1 MFKEKLNKN
10 LAEDF
15 SIKLEEL
22 SNVYTNLSYM
32 KWEADSNLLP
42 NDKCLIPSE
51 PQRFKK
57 SPGADDGIDV
67 VSTWNEDNMTQT
79 LISWITQQARP
90 VLIINTRLWVDKEIA
105 LLTDGE
111 SKLHFYQQFLVGKNV
126 FKITDKGNW
135 LPSVREFLSKSD
147 AYKNH
152 FGSEI
157 SVMFK
162 QFKED
167 ELSGDYITPTWMI
180 NNGYDEVLNR
190 LKTNKATIQL
200 IDLPTDIETD
210 TYQMLGSTAAK
221 QLPSQLAV
229 SHILPNIYKDLYF
242 NFGNKPNDRLETI
255 FKEMISTAK
264 DNTKFH
270 ILPMLFQQNLVG
282 TSYGML
288 DVYLFNM
295 IVLLHTDV
303 IDNKLEFSIDVPMN
317 DYLRIMTRR
326 GKDDTGVYEFKRRA
340 RAYNRLELDD
350 KRKLISK
357 LKDVVETLGSL
368 FVHMASK
375 NVQNRFNGDSR
386 KSTYHKVNK
395 LFHKKWI
402 NSISNSE
409 RAKLN
414 VTKDDVFI
422 LFMLYYS
429 TRYTIINPGI
439 ENSSATDV
447 FDKVFD
453 TIEDEW
459 VDFVFSSKTQIIY
472 NEDWSSQGK
481 QNWNLERGN
490 QIFDKKSGEITD
502 VGLKQDWTRPE
513 SIGEIV
519 STLNA
524 EAKFGLEIVGKTI
537 IKFFRQI
544 VEPIITEEFGDYDTS
559 TKVRMALEQ
568 KMRIDDFHRDDF
580 RMVNSHGD
588 IFNWKQMQIGHPKPK
603 AKAGNELTTENF
615 IAELDTLNQGKYRD
629 DEKDVVKYYSL
640 AAMKREMLRK
650 EALTN
655 EDDDMII
662 ELKKVQNTL
671 TYLVDYQ
678 NINLDM
684 SMEFEEEGYIVE

>member
-1 MFKEKLNKN
+1 MKNKFETKLDES
-10 LAEDF
+10 LTEDF
-15 SIKLEEL
+15 SIELAEL
-22 SNVYTNLSYM
+22 SDVYTNLSYM
-32 KWEADSNLLP
+32 KWEADPNQLP
-42 NDKCLIPSE
+42 SGKQLIPSE

-57 SPGADDGIDV
+57 SPGADDSIDV

-90 VLIINTRLWVDKEIA
+90 VLIINTRLWVAEMIA

-111 SKLHFYQQFLVGKNV
+111 SKLHFYQQFLAGKNV
-126 FKITDKGNW
+126 FKVTDKGNW

-167 ELSGDYITPTWMI
+167 ELSGDYITPKWMI
-180 NNGYDEVLNR
+180 NNGYDNILER
-190 LKTNKATIQL
+190 LKTHKATIQL
-200 IDLPTDIETD
+200 IDLPTDVETD

-303 IDNKLEFSIDVPMN
+303 IDGKLEFSN

-326 GKDDTGVYEFKRRA
+326 GKDETGVYEFKRRA

-350 KRKLISK
+350 KRKLINK

-375 NVQNRFNGDSR
+375 DVQNRFNSDSR
-386 KSTYHKVNK
+386 KSTYTKVNK
-395 LFHKKWI
+395 LFGEKWV
-402 NSISNSE
+402 NAISNSE

-429 TRYTIINPGI
+429 TRYTIMNPGI

-447 FDKVFD
+447 FDKVLD

-459 VDFVFSSKTQIIY
+459 VDFVFSPKTQIIY

-481 QNWNLERGN
+481 QNWNLMVGN
-490 QIFDKKSGEITD
+490 QSLDKKSGEITD

-513 SIGEIV
+513 SIGEII

-588 IFNWKQMQIGHPKPK
+588 IFTWKQMQIGHPKPK

-629 DEKDVVKYYSL
+629 DEKNVVKYYSL
-640 AAMKREMLRK
+640 AEMKRQMLRK
-650 EALTN
+650 EAFNN
-655 EDDDMII
+655 EDDDMLI
-662 ELKKVQNTL
+662 ELKKVQRTL
-671 TYLVDYQ
+671 TYLINYQ

-684 SMEFEEEGYIVE
+684 NMEFEEEGYLV

>member
-1 MFKEKLNKN
+1 MFKEKLNQN
-10 LAEDF
+10 LTEDF
-15 SIKLEEL
+15 SIELEEL

-42 NDKCLIPSE
+42 SGKYLIPSE

-57 SPGADDGIDV
+57 SPGADDSIDV

-90 VLIINTRLWVDKEIA
+90 VLIINTRLWVAEMIA

-111 SKLHFYQQFLVGKNV
+111 SKLHFYQQFLNGKNV
-126 FKITDKGNW
+126 FKVTDKGNW

-167 ELSGDYITPTWMI
+167 ELSGDYITPKWMI
-180 NNGYDEVLNR
+180 NNGYDNILER
-190 LKTNKATIQL
+190 LKTHKATIQL
-200 IDLPTDIETD
+200 IDLPTDVETD

-303 IDNKLEFSIDVPMN
+303 IDGKLEFSIDVPMN

-326 GKDDTGVYEFKRRA
+326 GKDETGVYEFKRRA

-350 KRKLISK
+350 KRKLINK

-375 NVQNRFNGDSR
+375 DVQNRFNSDSR
-386 KSTYHKVNK
+386 KSTYTKVNK
-395 LFHKKWI
+395 LFGEKWV
-402 NSISNSE
+402 NAISNSE

-414 VTKDDVFI
+414 VTKDDVYI

-429 TRYTIINPGI
+429 TRYTIMNPGI

-447 FDKVFD
+447 FDKVLD

-459 VDFVFSSKTQIIY
+459 VDFVFSPKTQIIY

-481 QNWNLERGN
+481 QNWNLMEGN
-490 QIFDKKSGEITD
+490 QSLDKKSGEITD

-513 SIGEIV
+513 SIGEII

-588 IFNWKQMQIGHPKPK
+588 IFTWKQMQIGHPKPK

-629 DEKDVVKYYSL
+629 NEKNVVKYYSL
-640 AAMKREMLRK
+640 AEMKRQMLRK
-650 EALTN
+650 EAFNN
-655 EDDDMII
+655 EDDDMLI
-662 ELKKVQNTL
+662 ELKKVQRTL
-671 TYLVDYQ
+671 TYLINYQ

-684 SMEFEEEGYIVE
+684 NMEFEEEGYLVQ

>member
-1 MFKEKLNKN
+1 MFKEKLNQN
-10 LAEDF
+10 LTEDF
-15 SIKLEEL
+15 SIELEEL

-42 NDKCLIPSE
+42 SGKYLIPSE

-57 SPGADDGIDV
+57 SPGADDSIDV

-90 VLIINTRLWVDKEIA
+90 VLIINTRLWVAEMIA

-111 SKLHFYQQFLVGKNV
+111 SKLHFYQQFLNGKNV
-126 FKITDKGNW
+126 FKVTDKGNW

-167 ELSGDYITPTWMI
+167 ELSGDYITPKWMI
-180 NNGYDEVLNR
+180 NNGYDNILER
-190 LKTNKATIQL
+190 LKTHKATIQL
-200 IDLPTDIETD
+200 IDLPTDVETD

-303 IDNKLEFSIDVPMN
+303 IDGKLEFSIDVPMN

-326 GKDDTGVYEFKRRA
+326 GKDETGVYEFKRRA

-350 KRKLISK
+350 KRKLINK

-375 NVQNRFNGDSR
+375 DVQNRFNSDSR
-386 KSTYHKVNK
+386 KSTYTKVNK
-395 LFHKKWI
+395 LFGEKWI
-402 NSISNSE
+402 NAISNSE

-429 TRYTIINPGI
+429 TRYTIMNPGI

-447 FDKVFD
+447 FDKVLD

-459 VDFVFSSKTQIIY
+459 VDFVFSPKTQIIY

-481 QNWNLERGN
+481 QNWNLMEGN
-490 QIFDKKSGEITD
+490 QSLDKKSGEITD

-513 SIGEIV
+513 SIGEII

-588 IFNWKQMQIGHPKPK
+588 IFTWKQMQIGHPKPK

-629 DEKDVVKYYSL
+629 DEKNVVKYYSL
-640 AAMKREMLRK
+640 AEMKRQMLRK
-650 EALTN
+650 EAFNN
-655 EDDDMII
+655 EDDDMLI
-662 ELKKVQNTL
+662 ELKKVQRTL
-671 TYLVDYQ
+671 TYLINYQ

-684 SMEFEEEGYIVE
+684 NMEFEEEGYLVQ